1 MEHYPVLKE
10 KVLEYMKIEE
20 GGIYVDAT
28 CGYGGHSRFI
38 LENSK
43 NITLIGIDKDTEAV
57 KRCGEIL
64 KEYKNFKAVCGG
76 FENLK
81 EILTDLGIEKVNGI
95 LFDLGFSLNQV
106 KDPER
111 GFGIY
116 SEGPLDMRYDRNS
129 SLTAAEILNRW
140 SRTDLIR
147 IFKDYGEI
155 KRCERIVEKIV
166 ERRKRKKFS
175 TTREFADFISGI
187 LQKRGKIHPATKFFL
202 ALRIAVNNELE
213 VLKRGLSDAV
223 EVLKSGGRI
232 LVISFN
238 SLEDRIV
245 KRFFK
250 NRKGIRVITKKPII
264 PSEEEIL
271 KNPASR
277 SAKLRVG
284 EKI

>member
-10 KVLEYMKIEE
+10 KVLEFMKIKE

-28 CGYGGHSRFI
+28 CGYGGHSKFI

-43 NITLIGIDKDTEAV
+43 NITLIGIDKDIEAV
-57 KRCGEIL
+57 EKCSEFL
-64 KEYKNFKAVCGG
+64 KEYKNFKAVYGG
-76 FENLK
+76 FENLR
-81 EILTDLGIEKVNGI
+81 EILKGLGIERIDGI

-129 SLTAAEILNRW
+129 PLTAGEILNRW
-140 SRTDLIR
+140 SRKDLIR

-155 KRCERIVEKIV
+155 KNCEKVVEKII
-166 ERRKRKKFS
+166 ERRKKREFK
-175 TTREFADFISGI
+175 TTREFADFISSV
-187 LQKRGKIHPATKFFL
+187 LSKRGKIHPATKFFL

-213 VLKRGLSDAV
+213 VLKKGLLEAA
-223 EVLKSGGRI
+223 EVLKSSGRI

-250 NRKGIRVITKKPII
+250 NRKDIGVITKKPII
-264 PSEEEIL
+264 PSDEEIK

-284 EKI
+284 EKL